1 MKDIKSFYKGSIF
14 VAVAIGALCFGYQ
27 LAIKNGAPQ
36 QMQFVNDTSY
46 GSFLAAQHALYVNDF
61 GTASNL
67 LNQVDATADKYD
79 SVKHSRLLVNF
90 LNGKLPTNVDSM
102 KDSKDLLNRLIYD
115 AVLLQ
120 KDDWKTLQ
128 KRHVKDESV
137 FMIPL
142 RIFSSVH
149 EGKTK
154 EAIKYIDSLN
164 TNPSWKA
171 FVRGQ
176 IALLTN
182 DLDTAIKEF
191 ANVHPDF
198 MNINDYLYLMSF
210 YKAHEMFE
218 DMDILR
224 NDFLAKPGGMF
235 ILDYNDIPDWSNFEG
250 YKNNLAFGVIQ
261 NISHTQIMIF
271 TDFSLLMLKFADL
284 MSSDANKDAVN
295 YYLGQYYFYNNGDFV
310 NAFNSVS
317 QQNPLYLFG
326 QMKIAESNDDIKNIK
341 KIAEKKP
348 LFVPAVKVAVADAIK
363 NGDKRGAL
371 RIVNRALRQ
380 DNLGDNGRV
389 LYLTYRANIYL
400 MFNQPKKAQRDLDE
414 IRDTDGRLLSDY
426 LLLQARTWTAQ
437 NRNLDMAYDY
447 AMTLIK
453 RNTSD
458 VNAWD
463 VLGCVVEKRE
473 GIDAALELLDRVGD
487 VSTTTSS
494 LYEHLGDMYQKKGN
508 TDKAIKSYM
517 RALDLSDDGMVVVPF
532 VEKKLRKL
540 K

>member
-67 LNQVDATADKYD
+67 LNQLDATADKYD

-426 LLLQARTWTAQ
+426 LLLQARTWVAQ
-437 NRNLDMAYDY
+437 NRELDRAYDF

>member
-67 LNQVDATADKYD
+67 LNQLDATADKYD

-414 IRDTDGRLLSDY
+414 IRDTDGRLSSDY
-426 LLLQARTWTAQ
+426 LLLQARTWVAQ

>member
-1 MKDIKSFYKGSIF
+1 MKDIKSFYKGSIL

-27 LAIKNGAPQ
+27 LAIKNSTPK
-36 QMQFVNDTSY
+36 QMQFVQDTSY

-61 GTASNL
+61 DTASDL
-67 LNQVDATADKYD
+67 LNKVDVIADKYA

-90 LNGKLPTNVDSM
+90 LNGKLPTSVDSM

-176 IALLTN
+176 IALLNN

-191 ANVHPDF
+191 ADVHPDF

-210 YKAHEMFE
+210 YKSHEMFE

-348 LFVPAVKVAVADAIK
+348 LFVPAVKVAIADAIK

-400 MFNQPKKAQRDLDE
+400 VFNQPKKAQRDLDE
-414 IRDTDGRLLSDY
+414 IRDLDGRLLSDY
-426 LLLQARTWTAQ
+426 LLLQARVWATQ
-437 NRNLDMAYDY
+437 NRELDRAYDY

-517 RALDLSDDGMVVVPF
+517 RALDLSDDGTVVVPF